1 MAIPTLSFRLT
12 IAPPPVDLTG
22 AAPHD
27 LPPIPDVTLNFQ
39 CFHTCPCA
47 CAHGVPAP
55 VPTAPVPG
63 PARRCS
69 LCLRLSLHLCACDPV
84 SLAQES
90 AVALSRR
97 CPRRSRGSTSWASL
111 PAEHAPCPPQNPTGV
126 GERGVGPMPRGGTG
140 VAARAEAVAS
150 GATAHRVVEVGEVP
164 WVLLVAASPVAA
176 DAQLRRWRHAG
187 MSCGMYAHI
196 PSRGPKHLLAPS
208 QASQGMHMLRV

>member
-1 MAIPTLSFRLT
+1 MRCVKAPENPDRPLLRFLT
-12 IAPPPVDLTG
+12 EGHLIGIALAEECVFH
-22 AAPHD
+22 AACTINKDDRH
-27 LPPIPDVTLNFQ
+27 VK
-39 CFHTCPCA
+39 
-47 CAHGVPAP
+47 V
-55 VPTAPVPG
+55 
-63 PARRCS
+63 
-69 LCLRLSLHLCACDPV
+69 RLSLHLCACDPV

-111 PAEHAPCPPQNPTGV
+111 PAEHAPVPPTEPH
-126 GERGVGPMPRGGTG
+126 RGRRAWGGPHATRRHRRGCAGG
-140 VAARAEAVAS
+140 GGGIR
-150 GATAHRVVEVGEVP
+150 GHRVVEVGQVP

>member
-1 MAIPTLSFRLT
+1 MWRA
-12 IAPPPVDLTG
+12 
-22 AAPHD
+22 
-27 LPPIPDVTLNFQ
+27 
-39 CFHTCPCA
+39 CTCANCA
-47 CAHGVPAP
+47 CAW
-55 VPTAPVPG
+55 
-63 PARRCS
+63 AR
-69 LCLRLSLHLCACDPV
+69 CACACAWARCACACACPSTCVPV
-84 SLAQES
+84 TLCHSLKSRPSRAQS
-90 AVALSRR
+90 SLS
-97 CPRRSRGSTSWASL
+97 SSL
-111 PAEHAPCPPQNPTGV
+111 TGIDFLGFFAGGTRDLPPTGV

-187 MSCGMYAHI
+187 MSCGMYAHR

>member
-63 PARRCS
+63 PARRCA
-69 LCLRLSLHLCACDPV
+69 CACACPSTCVPV
-84 SLAQES
+84 TLCHSLKSRPSRSVVAVLVAHGDRLLGLLCRRNTRLAPHRTPQGSES
-90 AVALSRR
+90 V
-97 CPRRSRGSTSWASL
+97 GW
-111 PAEHAPCPPQNPTGV
+111 APCHAAAQAWL
-126 GERGVGPMPRGGTG
+126 RGR
-140 VAARAEAVAS
+140 
-150 GATAHRVVEVGEVP
+150 
-164 WVLLVAASPVAA
+164 
-176 DAQLRRWRHAG
+176 RRWHQ
-187 MSCGMYAHI
+187 
-196 PSRGPKHLLAPS
+196 GPPRTGWLKLAKCH
-208 QASQGMHMLRV
+208 GFFW